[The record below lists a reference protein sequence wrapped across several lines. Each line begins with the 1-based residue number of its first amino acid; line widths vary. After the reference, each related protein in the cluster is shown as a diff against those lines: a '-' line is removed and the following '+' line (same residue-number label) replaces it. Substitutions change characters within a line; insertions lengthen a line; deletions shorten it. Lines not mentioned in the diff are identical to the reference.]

1 MLTKLFTS
9 KSSEFELEALEVH
22 NEFRA
27 EHGVP
32 PLVLSKEISK
42 HSQKWAEDLAKK
54 DSLAY
59 SLNQNYGE
67 SVYCGW
73 SPDPS
78 TKIKARDCVEKWYSE
93 INNFSFGREPEVL
106 NCGHFTQIVWKGTR
120 ELGIGS
126 AKSKSGKLYVVA
138 NYYPPGNYSGQF
150 IKNVYPPGANQFK
163 RSNGTSQR
171 ESNNN
176 LSPPSPSNQRNSKNF
191 SDIAS
196 DLVNKFR
203 SSTISS
209 STSNEKFDEEFLK
222 AHNEYRRNHGVPPLE
237 LNKKL
242 CKYAEE
248 WAKTLAKKG
257 ETEHRD
263 QNDYGEN
270 IFSAWSTDPNFTV
283 TGRDPV
289 DKWYSEVSFHRFG
302 QEPLDLKSG
311 HFTQIV
317 WEDTKEVGV
326 GMAKSKDGHIY
337 VVANYNPPGN
347 VIGSFSKKV
356 KPPI

>member
-1 MLTKLFTS
+1 M
-9 KSSEFELEALEVH
+9 EVH

-42 HSQKWAEDLAKK
+42 YSQKWAEDLAKK
-54 DSLAY
+54 DALAY

-93 INNFSFGREPEVL
+93 INNFSFGREPDVL
-106 NCGHFTQIVWKGTR
+106 TCGHFTQIVWKGTR
-120 ELGIGS
+120 EVGIGS

-163 RSNGTSQR
+163 RSNNNQR
-171 ESNNN
+171 ETNNN
-176 LSPPSPSNQRNSKNF
+176 LSPPSPSNQRNSKNL

-209 STSNEKFDEEFLK
+209 SISNEKFDEEFLK
-222 AHNEYRRNHGVPPLE
+222 AHNEYL
-237 LNKKL
+237 
-242 CKYAEE
+242 
-248 WAKTLAKKG
+248 
-257 ETEHRD
+257 
-263 QNDYGEN
+263 
-270 IFSAWSTDPNFTV
+270 
-283 TGRDPV
+283 
-289 DKWYSEVSFHRFG
+289 
-302 QEPLDLKSG
+302 
-311 HFTQIV
+311 
-317 WEDTKEVGV
+317 
-326 GMAKSKDGHIY
+326 
-337 VVANYNPPGN
+337 
-347 VIGSFSKKV
+347 
-356 KPPI
+356 